1 MLVLSLCGALAAAV
15 CFGLS
20 SVLQAV
26 GMRGAGPVSELEP
39 KSMVRAWLT
48 LPFLAGVG
56 LDLLGFGFEL
66 VALRHLP
73 LFLVQAAIASALA
86 VTAIAAAVVMKER
99 LGRGEKCAVAA
110 VCVGLALLGVSA
122 GPEGANRAHTDFYTA
137 LAACLIGLAV
147 LGAGAGRLPGR
158 WRTVTLG
165 LCAGL
170 CFGVLA
176 LAARTLPELDP
187 VRMVREPATYLVA
200 ASSLIA
206 LVLWTMALSGGSVTT
221 ATAAMVIGETVLP
234 AVVGVVV
241 LGDEARQGWVPVAV
255 GGFLLAVGGALA
267 LARFG
272 ELGNAPS
279 GTAPRAAPAAGRA
292 SAETA
297 P

>member
-1 MLVLSLCGALAAAV
+1 MLIVSLCGALAAAV

-26 GMRGAGPVSELEP
+26 GMRKAGPVSELEP
-39 KSMVRAWLT
+39 KSLVRAWLT

-99 LGRGEKCAVAA
+99 LGLVEKCAVAA

-122 GPEGANRAHTDFYTA
+122 GPEGANRAHTDFYAA
-137 LAACLIGLAV
+137 LAACLVGLAV
-147 LGAGAGRLPGR
+147 LGAGAGRLRGR
-158 WRTVTLG
+158 WRTMVLG

-187 VRMVREPATYLVA
+187 ARMMREPATYLVA

-241 LGDEARQGWVPVAV
+241 LGDEARPGWVPVAV

-272 ELGNAPS
+272 ELS
-279 GTAPRAAPAAGRA
+279 GQPAEPTSPDA
-292 SAETA
+292 SVPDVREADTV
-297 P
+297 

>member
-1 MLVLSLCGALAAAV
+1 MLMVSLCGALAAAV

-20 SVLQAV
+20 SVMQAV
-26 GMRGAGPVSELEP
+26 GMRGAGPVSEQDP
-39 KSMVRAWLT
+39 KSLVRAWLT
-48 LPFLAGVG
+48 VPFLAGTG

-86 VTAIAAAVVMKER
+86 VTAVAAAVVMKER
-99 LGRGEKCAVAA
+99 LGRAEKCAVAA

-137 LAACLIGLAV
+137 LAACLVGLAV

-176 LAARTLPELDP
+176 LAARTLPQLDP
-187 VRMVREPATYLVA
+187 ARLMREPATYLVA
-200 ASSLIA
+200 AASLIA
-206 LVLWTMALSGGSVTT
+206 LVLWTMALAGGSVTT

-234 AVVGVVV
+234 AAVGVVV
-241 LGDEARQGWVPVAV
+241 LGDEARPGWVPVAV

-272 ELGNAPS
+272 ELSKTPS
-279 GTAPRAAPAAGRA
+279 DDAPAAPSVSLPG
-292 SAETA
+292 TG
-297 P
+297 